1 MPKTSWFDETT
12 ALPVIDEQVAK
23 LESFAAAMAD
33 GVIEKHELASQQ
45 TALVATMRAVEGL
58 LNEEQHGAV
67 TRLLVELS
75 AYNVMRTVHELQADR
90 LQRTL
95 AGLR

>member
-1 MPKTSWFDETT
+1 MPKASWFDDST

-33 GVIEKHELASQQ
+33 GIIEKHELELQQ
-45 TALVATMRAVEGL
+45 STLVATMRTVEGL
-58 LNEEQHGAV
+58 LTDEQHAAV
-67 TRLLVELS
+67 TRLLVEMS

-95 AGLR
+95 AGNS

>member
-1 MPKTSWFDETT
+1 MSKTSWFDDST

-33 GVIEKHELASQQ
+33 GIIEKHELESQQ
-45 TALVATMRAVEGL
+45 SALVTTMRTVEGL
-58 LNEEQHGAV
+58 LSDEQHAAV
-67 TRLLVELS
+67 TRLLVEMS

-90 LQRTL
+90 LQRSL
-95 AGLR
+95 AG

>member
-1 MPKTSWFDETT
+1 MPKASWFDDST

-33 GVIEKHELASQQ
+33 GIIEKHELELQQ
-45 TALVATMRAVEGL
+45 SALVATMRTVEGL
-58 LNEEQHGAV
+58 LTDEQHAAV
-67 TRLLVELS
+67 TRLLVEMS

-95 AGLR
+95 AG

>member
-1 MPKTSWFDETT
+1 MPKSSWFDDST

-33 GVIEKHELASQQ
+33 GIIEKHELESQQ
-45 TALVATMRAVEGL
+45 SALVATMRTVEGL
-58 LNEEQHGAV
+58 LSDEQHAAV
-67 TRLLVELS
+67 TRLLVEMS

-90 LQRTL
+90 LQRSL
-95 AGLR
+95 AG